1 MAARTWSSIA
11 QRFETGRIGAS
22 DAIRVIGAGLRGA
35 GNAVTDEEVSGDDRR
50 GRGRRLSR
58 HRGAAPQGDVRMTG
72 RFPWDDFMRLGLGV
86 LKLSP
91 AAFWAA
97 TPREI
102 AAAFPRARR
111 DVPGARG
118 AFLPDAIISG

>member
-1 MAARTWSSIA
+1 MK
-11 QRFETGRIGAS
+11 
-22 DAIRVIGAGLRGA
+22 
-35 GNAVTDEEVSGDDRR
+35 
-50 GRGRRLSR
+50 
-58 HRGAAPQGDVRMTG
+58 G

-91 AAFWAA
+91 GAFWAA

-111 DVPGARG
+111 EVLQRDGLAALMNNFPDDV
-118 AFLPDAIISG
+118 

>member
-1 MAARTWSSIA
+1 
-11 QRFETGRIGAS
+11 
-22 DAIRVIGAGLRGA
+22 
-35 GNAVTDEEVSGDDRR
+35 
-50 GRGRRLSR
+50 
-58 HRGAAPQGDVRMTG
+58 MTG

-111 DVPGARG
+111 DVMARAG
-118 AFLPDAIISG
+118 LAQLMQMFPDDV